1 MSSGSSAVKRDRDAT
16 LSEEEALVTLLVD
29 DLERHVS
36 ELAERG
42 LATGPVD
49 TVPGLFRRTDQ
60 RSRG

>member
-1 MSSGSSAVKRDRDAT
+1 M
-16 LSEEEALVTLLVD
+16 VTLLVD